1 MIDTAVFKRSLGNLL
16 AEAFGVSPAEH
27 GFFLDSGS
35 AGLLG
40 TIEELSAQIASAT
53 LGAGEETI
61 AAHCGHLLY
70 VLELFDGYER
80 GQPPKPNWKASWS
93 TSTVD
98 EAAWDNLRSELRAG
112 YERTAR
118 QLQAREEWPEPAV
131 GAWMMLLG
139 HASYH
144 VGVIHKLR
152 SAVRG

>member
-1 MIDTAVFKRSLGNLL
+1 MIDTAVFKRSLGSLL
-16 AEAFGVSPAEH
+16 AEAFGVSPAAH

-40 TIEELSAQIASAT
+40 TIAGLSAETASAT
-53 LGAGEETI
+53 LSAGEETI

-80 GQPPKPNWKASWS
+80 GEQPAPDWEGSWS
-93 TSTVD
+93 TSKVD
-98 EAAWDNLRSELRAG
+98 EAAWESLRTELRAG
-112 YERTAR
+112 YERAAAQLAAR
-118 QLQAREEWPEPAV
+118 DAWPEPAV

-139 HASYH
+139 HVSYH

-152 SAVRG
+152 SALRG